1 MTTLTMAA
9 TLQSFQQYLLQ
20 EEREKGTIEKYL
32 QDAGPLPESD
42 RRIAAKIIVGSLS
55 SSQRPQYKAGGSLLN
70 AIIYIT
76 LSYTGRPIAFHS
88 VSAYTE
94 TVR

>member
-32 QDAGPLPESD
+32 QDAGRFLSRIGGLP
-42 RRIAAKIIVGSLS
+42 
-55 SSQRPQYKAGGSLLN
+55 QRL
-70 AIIYIT
+70 
-76 LSYTGRPIAFHS
+76 
-88 VSAYTE
+88 
-94 TVR
+94 